1 MVLLSAD
8 PSSSRQVSDNYD
20 DILSHLVTSDNDG
33 HLHWS
38 QPPIWP
44 EDELTSFNKGP
55 SIGSVLRAARPWRP
69 IEANV
74 DDIVPAE
81 ELLDDEIT
89 ADELHETLEE
99 VIEARDARR
108 AEEEE
113 LEAIA
118 YRSALDLA
126 PATTPRMA
134 RDSPLL
140 PFIAPKPVTS
150 LQIINPDSL
159 TPVEPTSPPPSSPRH
174 SARRRHRGPG
184 YSATTQLSDERKDRR
199 VADTRW
205 LSQSVGVP
213 PPASYLPHNA
223 ANTPRSARERFVW
236 TIEEPRKLVD
246 IEGHTRRPRLLHGK
260 TSWRLYSWPQDD
272 PVIISPWGGVMRET
286 PSGLK
291 QRRKVAPIIEPP
303 LPPLVFSSGE
313 RTGMPRKDMPPVS

>member
-1 MVLLSAD
+1 MVLLSAE
-8 PSSSRQVSDNYD
+8 PASSRQVSDNYD
-20 DILSHLVTSDNDG
+20 DILSHLVTSDDG

-118 YRSALDLA
+118 YRSTMDLA

-159 TPVEPTSPPPSSPRH
+159 TPVEPTSPPPSS
-174 SARRRHRGPG
+174 
-184 YSATTQLSDERKDRR
+184 
-199 VADTRW
+199 
-205 LSQSVGVP
+205 
-213 PPASYLPHNA
+213 
-223 ANTPRSARERFVW
+223 
-236 TIEEPRKLVD
+236 
-246 IEGHTRRPRLLHGK
+246 
-260 TSWRLYSWPQDD
+260 
-272 PVIISPWGGVMRET
+272 
-286 PSGLK
+286 
-291 QRRKVAPIIEPP
+291 
-303 LPPLVFSSGE
+303 
-313 RTGMPRKDMPPVS
+313 